1 MLGFF
6 FNNITKFEANVSKK
20 NWGRKMGPNLY
31 LCGALRNV

>member
-1 MLGFF
+1 LILGFF

-20 NWGRKMGPNLY
+20 FGEENGPNLY